1 MPAPGLF
8 VTGTDTG
15 VGKTVVACALVRGL
29 RRAGLDVGV
38 MKAMET
44 GVGPQGP
51 LDAAALRDAAE
62 SPDPLEELC
71 PLRFALPA
79 APNVAARHEGTAVDL
94 TPVRRAFRRLASRH
108 QAVIVEGAG
117 GLLVP
122 TTDDASMADLAAEL
136 GLPLVVVA
144 RAALG
149 TINHT
154 LLTLSEAQRRGLTV
168 AGVVISHAGGPL
180 SDADEANLGYLRERL
195 GSRLLGEVPPLREG
209 EQPGPDA
216 IRIADLAQLLTTRC

>member
-1 MPAPGLF
+1 
-8 VTGTDTG
+8 
-15 VGKTVVACALVRGL
+15 
-29 RRAGLDVGV
+29 
-38 MKAMET
+38 
-44 GVGPQGP
+44 
-51 LDAAALRDAAE
+51 
-62 SPDPLEELC
+62 
-71 PLRFALPA
+71 
-79 APNVAARHEGTAVDL
+79 VDL
-94 TPVRRAFRRLASRH
+94 ARVRHAFRRLASRH

-122 TTDDASMADLAAEL
+122 TTDDANMADLAAEL

-154 LLTLSEAQRRGLTV
+154 LLTLSEAQQRGLPV

-180 SDADEANLGYLRERL
+180 SDADEANLAYLRERL
-195 GSRLLGEVPPLREG
+195 GTGILGEVPPLAEG

-216 IRIADLAQLLTTRC
+216 IRIADLAELLTAGD